1 MRFTK
6 RLNTGTVALGGKR
19 VPVRKITVGQW
30 QDLFGV
36 IHTLPQLLIS
46 VMTAPASE
54 RAGYLVIALKE
65 SLEDVLNVVAML
77 TDTDADWLRENAA
90 LDELVAFFAET
101 AKVNNFGELL
111 KNVQGVLK
119 LPAATRNPAQVDAP

>member
-6 RLNTGTVALGGKR
+6 RLNTGTVMLGDKR
-19 VPVRKITVGQW
+19 VAVRKITVGQW

-36 IHTLPQLLIS
+36 IHALPQLLIS

-65 SLEDVLNVVAML
+65 SLEDVLNVVALL
-77 TDTDADWLRENAA
+77 TDTDAEWLRQNAS
-90 LDELVAFFAET
+90 LDELVAFFTET
-101 AKVNNFGELL
+101 AKMNNFGELL

-119 LPAATRNPAQVDAP
+119 LPATTQKPAQVDAP